1 MHLSDAKSETNIPW
15 VGILLHPVRSL
26 FVPGSPLF
34 CVYDGDVVTV
44 GWGCVLFTLTAMAD
58 GIGARVAVDVARA
71 QTQLCSAAS
80 RSSTTS
86 ALTC

>member
-1 MHLSDAKSETNIPW
+1 MHSSAPGEKSVCSGFTTVLCIT
-15 VGILLHPVRSL
+15 
-26 FVPGSPLF
+26 
-34 CVYDGDVVTV
+34 VTV

-71 QTQLCSAAS
+71 QTQLRSAAS